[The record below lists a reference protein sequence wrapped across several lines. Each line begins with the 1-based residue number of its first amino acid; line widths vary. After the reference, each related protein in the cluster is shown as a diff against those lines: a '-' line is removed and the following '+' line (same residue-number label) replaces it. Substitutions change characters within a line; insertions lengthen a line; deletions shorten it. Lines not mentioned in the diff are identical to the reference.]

1 MNLPTPGILYQG
13 QPGATDTDLYTVPTG
28 YKATITHIHVANT
41 NSATKYFTLHIVQNG
56 DSVAND
62 VCIASTQKLV
72 GTGDPDGGGTW
83 SFDIPIPLNT
93 VGDKISAI
101 QETATACTVTI
112 IGFVE
117 VV

>member
-1 MNLPTPGILYQG
+1 MSTRIPDILYQG
-13 QPGATDTDLYTVPTG
+13 QPGATDTNLYTVPSG

-41 NSATKYFTLHIVQNG
+41 DTVTKYFSLHIVQNA

-62 VCIASTQKLV
+62 VCIAKTQKLV

-93 VGDKISAI
+93 VGDKISGI
-101 QETATACTVTI
+101 QETATSCTVTI
-112 IGFVE
+112 IGFTE